1 MKKDFKMCWV
11 SHDKVYLKD
20 SENNTFTISMVDLKE
35 ILTNASLKATKQ
47 KKNYKLE
54 AE

>member
-1 MKKDFKMCWV
+1 MNKDFKFCWV

-20 SENNTFTISMVDLKE
+20 SEENTFTITMSDLKE
-35 ILTNASLKATKQ
+35 ILINAPLKATKQ
-47 KKNYKLE
+47 KTNYKLE

>member
-20 SENNTFTISMVDLKE
+20 SENRTFTINMCDLLK
-35 ILTNASLKATKQ
+35 ILNVASLKATK
-47 KKNYKLE
+47 KIIHYKLE
-54 AE
+54 VE